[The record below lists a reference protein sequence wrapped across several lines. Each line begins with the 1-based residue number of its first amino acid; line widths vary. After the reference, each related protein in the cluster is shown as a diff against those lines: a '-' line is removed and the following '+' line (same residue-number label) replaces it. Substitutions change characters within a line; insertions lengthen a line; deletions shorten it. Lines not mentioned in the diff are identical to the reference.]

1 MGVGFVQRRER
12 RAGRARPCERLS
24 DTDARPAL
32 DASMAM
38 LPMPD
43 GLTSSYAEERA
54 VMSPSVSR
62 SVDHLD
68 GLYMT

>member
-1 MGVGFVQRRER
+1 
-12 RAGRARPCERLS
+12 
-24 DTDARPAL
+24 
-32 DASMAM
+32 MAM

-62 SVDHLD
+62 NIDHPD
-68 GLYMT
+68 GLYMA